1 MAATPSDP
9 PTTQMTVIEQEAV
22 WTDDRPTAPSTPSE
36 PVASA
41 RQHRFLSRA
50 AWREFALL
58 AVVYELYTAT
68 RRISTGGAD
77 EAIANARHVL
87 RLEHLAG
94 LTPERW
100 QPRRTSRD
108 PQLEHPRPVRSHQP
122 RHRKRVP
129 AMNERQVARRHRSA

>member
-1 MAATPSDP
+1 
-9 PTTQMTVIEQEAV
+9 MTVPQPHRRRAS
-22 WTDDRPTAPSTPSE
+22 RSRAPASTGS
-36 PVASA
+36 
-41 RQHRFLSRA
+41 LSRA

-77 EAIANARHVL
+77 GAIANARHVL
-87 RLEHLAG
+87 RMVRLAG

-108 PQLEHPRPVRSHQP
+108 PSWKTPGPFAHLNPVTEN
-122 RHRKRVP
+122 VP
-129 AMNERQVARRHRSA
+129 LL

>member
-1 MAATPSDP
+1 
-9 PTTQMTVIEQEAV
+9 MTVIEQEAV